1 MWQLAD
7 RFAEVPDNVEISRD
21 AWFERHIHVLVA
33 GLRAS
38 LEGRITLPGIA

>member
-7 RFAEVPDNVEISRD
+7 GFAEMPDTVEISRD

-38 LEGRITLPGIA
+38 LEGRITLPGVA